1 MKGQKGEKRRR
12 ELLEIAYRLFIQK
25 GYENTSIEDILAQA
39 NIAKGTYYYYF
50 PSKQATLE
58 AVIDWMISQEVEQ
71 ARLVLQSSLPV
82 MQKLVAV
89 IAALRPQQEEESIAD
104 SLNSSENIVMHQKVK
119 KRIVKEATPLLAQ
132 VVEEGIKQGIFSCEN
147 IEERVKMILILS
159 QHLFDEGDYS
169 AGDVEVFIEMVEKS
183 LGASEGSL
191 GFVRNLIQ

>member
-58 AVIDWMISQEVEQ
+58 AGIDWMISQEVKQ

-82 MQKLVAV
+82 PQKLVAV

-104 SLNSSENIVMHQKVK
+104 SLNSSENIVMHQKIK
-119 KRIVKEATPLLAQ
+119 KRIVKEATPLLAK
-132 VVEEGIKQGIFSCEN
+132 VVEEGIEQGIFSCEN